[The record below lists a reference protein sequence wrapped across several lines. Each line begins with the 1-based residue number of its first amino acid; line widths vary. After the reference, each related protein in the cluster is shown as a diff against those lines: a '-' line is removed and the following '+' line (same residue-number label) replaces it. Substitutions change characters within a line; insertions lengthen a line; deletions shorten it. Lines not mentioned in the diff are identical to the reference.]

1 MRTCASCDHV
11 NADHLAYCFGC
22 GRRLRPVGADPALA
36 ETLGALPANL
46 RLATTAPS
54 SPALAA
60 TIALDTLGPLPGSRA
75 AASGGRH
82 HPLLRAYD
90 AARYVFTTIRGRMD
104 ADERRRRLMQETDGA
119 RRMAEGTLVEIGQT
133 VLAQRIPHPE
143 VDPLTAAAVA
153 LRSRR
158 EAVNSDL
165 AAAEKFQAA
174 EDLRLGLLE
183 ASAEAEW
190 KSCSDTA
197 RDVEL
202 ALGRT
207 ESDRREARDALAR
220 HHAARVAGGATPP
233 GDRATLEDR
242 CAALDEQ
249 YRTLRERAAALR
261 ASSLGAKG
269 KLEQATAAR
278 KLAAAAVG
286 ASVNGHS
293 RERSEIDAELRRLT
307 TQIGARAIERRV
319 PSAFLTAPYE
329 RFDRLQATTRAQ
341 QNELARLERSRGGI
355 DRSRF
360 AAGLGLI
367 LGALTV
373 CGAGVWA
380 LLH

>member
-1 MRTCASCDHV
+1 MRTCASCDHL

-22 GRRLRPVGADPALA
+22 GRRLRAVGADPALA
-36 ETLGALPANL
+36 DTLGALPANV
-46 RLATTAPS
+46 RLATGAS

-60 TIALDTLGPLPGSRA
+60 TIALDVLGTPPGSGA
-75 AASGGRH
+75 AAATGPH
-82 HPLLRAYD
+82 HPVRRAYD

-104 ADERRRRLMQETDGA
+104 ADERRRRLLQETEGA
-119 RRMAEGTLVEIGQT
+119 RRLAEGTLVEIGQT
-133 VLAQRIPHPE
+133 VLAQRISHTE
-143 VDPLTAAAVA
+143 LEPLTVAAVA
-153 LRSRR
+153 LRARR
-158 EAVNSDL
+158 EGVISDL

-190 KSCSDTA
+190 KSCADTA

-202 ALGRT
+202 MLGRN

-220 HHAARVAGGATPP
+220 HQAARVVGGPPPP
-233 GDRATLEDR
+233 GDRTALEDR
-242 CAALDEQ
+242 CATLDEQ

-278 KLAAAAVG
+278 KLAAAAVA

-319 PSAFLTAPYE
+319 PSAFLKPAYD
-329 RFDRLQATTRAQ
+329 RFDRLQATTRTQ

-367 LGALTV
+367 LGVLGV
-373 CGAGVWA
+373 CGASLWA
-380 LLH
+380 LLR